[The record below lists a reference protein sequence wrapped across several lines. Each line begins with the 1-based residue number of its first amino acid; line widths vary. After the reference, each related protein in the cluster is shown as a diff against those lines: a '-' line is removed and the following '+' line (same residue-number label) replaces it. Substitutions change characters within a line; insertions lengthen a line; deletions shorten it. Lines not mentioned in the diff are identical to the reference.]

1 MKTEEQVTSLEL
13 SKKLKELDVK
23 QVSIFYWLLTTM
35 GEYEVTDRGNVY
47 MPEDTFYSA
56 FTVAELGLMFGKLTI
71 LSGYI
76 PRFKYY
82 SCRYF
87 YSNEIDERFEADTEA
102 DARAKMLI
110 YLAENGLIELQAKHS

>member
-23 QVSIFYWLLTTM
+23 QESIFYWLLTTM

-47 MPEDTFYSA
+47 MPKDTFYSA
-56 FTVAELGLMFGKLTI
+56 FTVAELGGMFGKLMI

-76 PRFKYY
+76 PRFKHYP
-82 SCRYF
+82 CKYF
-87 YSNEIDERFEADTEA
+87 YGTTVIKQFNAATEA
-102 DARAKMLI
+102 DARAM
-110 YLAENGLIELQAKHS
+110 